1 MKLFATFAA
10 LALGLEIEQ
19 GGKWGQTECINANK
33 FIIERLGNSS
43 DVEVLTQFNAEK
55 PTEGYK
61 LEGNVVEILADKN
74 NRKLMGRLVCSQDG
88 TKLSSEDITGSIQF
102 KNLPNALTNLDGD
115 VNKRIECEAIGY
127 PLPSL
132 KWRFQAIDEEAVEGL
147 CDGGKCTVCTSNCH
161 PEEDVCKQEDSN
173 AKEACVS
180 QFYQANSTDIF
191 SMGINDLAVR
201 FSNKTCPMSGELS
214 EAEALDCKTVLSTA
228 EVENLPINFAKKSQ
242 LLFSDVSYAQGG
254 KYICVATQEDVVRT
268 KAFVW
273 RVKDPMAALWP
284 FLGLVV
290 EVMVVVAAILYYEK
304 KSAKG
309 NEEEETNDEE
319 AAKLTK

>member
-1 MKLFATFAA
+1 MKLFATVAA

-19 GGKWGQTECINANK
+19 GGKWGETECINANK
-33 FIIERLGNSS
+33 FIIEKLGNST
-43 DVEVLTQFNAEK
+43 DVQMLTQFNAEE

-61 LEGNVVEILADKN
+61 LEGNVVEILADKS
-74 NRKLMGRLVCSQDG
+74 NRKLMGTLVCLQDEI
-88 TKLSSEDITGSIQF
+88 KLNSEDITGSIKF

-115 VNKRIECEAIGY
+115 VNKRIECEAIGF

-147 CDGGKCTVCTSNCH
+147 CDGGKCNVCTSNCH
-161 PEEDVCKQEDSN
+161 PEDVCKQEDSN
-173 AKEACVS
+173 AKETCVS

-191 SMGINDLAVR
+191 SMGINDLSVR
-201 FSNKTCPMSGELS
+201 FSNATCPMSGELS
-214 EAEALDCKTVLSTA
+214 EDEAKSCKTVSSAA
-228 EVENLPINFAKKSQ
+228 EVEDLSDEFAKKSQ
-242 LLFSDVSYAQGG
+242 LLFSEVSYAQGG
-254 KYICVATQEDVVRT
+254 KYICVATQNDIVRT

-304 KSAKG
+304 KSVKG
-309 NEEEETNDEE
+309 SEEEETNDEE

>member
-1 MKLFATFAA
+1 MKLFAAVAT

-19 GGKWGQTECINANK
+19 GGKWGETECINANK
-33 FIIERLGNSS
+33 FKIERLGNAT
-43 DVEVLTQFNAEK
+43 DVLDLTPFNAEA

-61 LEGNVVEILADKN
+61 LEGNVVEIFADAKD
-74 NRKLMGRLVCSQDG
+74 RALMGILVCSQDEK
-88 TKLSSEDITGSIQF
+88 KLSSEDITGSIMF

-132 KWRFQAIDEEAVEGL
+132 KWRFQAIGEEAVEGL
-147 CDGGKCTVCTSNCH
+147 CDGGKCNVCTSNCH

-173 AKEACVS
+173 AKETCVS
-180 QFYQANSTDIF
+180 QYYQANSTDIF
-191 SMGINDLAVR
+191 SMGINDLSVR
-201 FSNKTCPMSGELS
+201 FSNSSCPMSGEMS
-214 EAEALDCKTVLSTA
+214 EEEAKDCKTVSSNA
-228 EVENLPINFAKKSQ
+228 EIVDLPKEFAKKSQ
-242 LLFSDVSYAQGG
+242 LLFSDVNYAQGG
-254 KYICVATQEDVVRT
+254 KYICVATQDDVVRT

-309 NEEEETNDEE
+309 SEEEETNDEE